1 MFGRKPKNAPI
12 EAPKPP
18 EGLPGYSDVYVM
30 PEKYVVQ
37 SKKGNGKGFLVVSVI
52 LVAVILLTAGYLL
65 YDMISRQP
73 KAPEVPVAPP
83 VIEVPVMEPSII
95 ETTTTLEIIAET
107 TTPEISTSTSNQ
119 VPAAA
124 APSLDSDN
132 DSFTN
137 VEETVLGTMPNNPDT
152 DGDGYKDGI
161 EVAAGYNPSK
171 AGTSKLN
178 ESPFVVSLTTN
189 FNSDNF
195 KILYPKDWQASFV
208 ASAKQVL
215 INISTGEIIRI
226 TARDNQ
232 LGQSVMAWYL
242 QDHPEAVVSQMRV
255 AEAGPLTGL
264 YAPNGLAA
272 YLTDANRT
280 KFYIFEYLA
289 GQQTELRYLTL
300 FSAIIK
306 SLTIIPNPIAPN
318 QNITN
323 ASTPANNQV
332 CQGYLCYEEPCGLLV
347 SGQNSCL
354 SATIRKTCYD
364 KTCATD
370 ADCSENQVCTQISCW
385 DGDAG
390 VLNNVCQ

>member
-1 MFGRKPKNAPI
+1 MFGRKQKNAPT

-18 EGLPGYSDVYVM
+18 EGPPGYSDVYVM

-37 SKKGNGKGFLVVSVI
+37 SKKGGGKGLLIVSII
-52 LVAVILLTAGYLL
+52 LVAVILLTASYLL

-73 KAPEVPVAPP
+73 KTPEVSVVPP
-83 VIEVPVMEPSII
+83 IIEVPVVEPMPMEA
-95 ETTTTLEIIAET
+95 TTTLEIIPAT
-107 TTPEISTSTSNQ
+107 TTPEIPTSTPNQ
-119 VPAAA
+119 VPVAA

-178 ESPFVVSLTTN
+178 ESPFIVSLTTN
-189 FNSDNF
+189 FNADNF
-195 KILYPKDWQASFV
+195 KILYPKDWQTSFV
-208 ASAKQVL
+208 SANKQVL

-226 TARDNQ
+226 TVRDNQ

-255 AEAGPLTGL
+255 AEAGLLSGL
-264 YAPNGLAA
+264 YAPSGLTA

-280 KFYIFEYLA
+280 KFYIFEYLT

-300 FSAIIK
+300 FGAIIK
-306 SLTIIPNPIAPN
+306 SVTIIPNAIAPN
-318 QNITN
+318 QNPPN
-323 ASTPANNQV
+323 ASTPSDNQV

-354 SATIRKTCYD
+354 SATIRKTCYA